1 MKQNKPQNKPQLK
14 PNAPKP
20 SPLAVRGGEGV
31 VRADSS
37 AVGGLDEPQSVRQS
51 VELLTQS
58 ESTG

>member
-1 MKQNKPQNKPQLK
+1 MKQNKSQLK